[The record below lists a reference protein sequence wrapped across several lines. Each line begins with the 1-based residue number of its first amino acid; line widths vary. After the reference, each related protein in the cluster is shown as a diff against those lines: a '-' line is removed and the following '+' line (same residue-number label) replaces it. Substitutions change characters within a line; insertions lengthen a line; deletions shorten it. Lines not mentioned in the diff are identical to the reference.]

1 MDFCK
6 LEDLGFIG
14 HPFTWS
20 NNRGGNENLQERL
33 DRFVATNAWK
43 ERPGLGGLLYAISRS
58 GSRIIY
64 RWFVVSIKERVGSME
79 IKRRKK
85 LYRFEEMW
93 LRDEK
98 CIEVI
103 IEASR

>member
-1 MDFCK
+1 MEFCK

-43 ERPGLGGLLYAISRS
+43 ERFGGSSVWHLEKRKSDHLPL
-58 GSRIIY
+58 
-64 RWFVVSIKERVGSME
+64 VVSIKERVGSME

-103 IEASR
+103 IEAWR

>member
-1 MDFCK
+1 MEFCK

-43 ERPGLGGLLYAISRS
+43 ERFGGSSVWHLEKRKSDHLPL
-58 GSRIIY
+58 
-64 RWFVVSIKERVGSME
+64 VVSIKERVGSME